1 MVRFD
6 GNSLLIKPK
15 LMARLFLAFE
25 IPEPSKATLLE
36 IQANLQR
43 MVRSQYVTWLPESLW
58 HITVQF
64 LGEVDSKTLELL
76 QRVVREVR
84 PRSIDLQCWSVHA
97 LSVHSSPRN
106 IVLQFADPNGTAFSL
121 RDWLAKSVARLGVAA
136 DTRPWIPHVTLGRI
150 RAGRSILKEYLTEI
164 HVPKTPL
171 HVQRLTLFASVF
183 TDKGVRYRQISSI
196 DLLP

>member
-1 MVRFD
+1 M
-6 GNSLLIKPK
+6 S
-15 LMARLFLAFE
+15 MARLFIAFE
-25 IPEPSKATLLE
+25 VPEPSKATLLE

-43 MVRSQYVTWLPESLW
+43 MVRSQYVTWLPEALW

-64 LGEVDSKTLELL
+64 LGEVEPRTLE
-76 QRVVREVR
+76 RMCDVIHDVR

-106 IVLQFADPNGTAFSL
+106 IVLQFADPSGAAFSL

-150 RAGRSILKEYLTEI
+150 RAGRTILNEFLTEI

-171 HVQRLTLFASVF
+171 HVRRLTLFASEV
-183 TDKGVRYRQISSI
+183 TNKGMCYRQISSV
-196 DLLP
+196 DLLS